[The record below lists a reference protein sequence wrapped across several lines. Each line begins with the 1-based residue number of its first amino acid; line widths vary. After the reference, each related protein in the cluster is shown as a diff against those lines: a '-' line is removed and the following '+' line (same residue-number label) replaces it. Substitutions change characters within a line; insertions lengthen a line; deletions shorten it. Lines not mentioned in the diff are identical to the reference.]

1 MRYTLKL
8 SLLTTYQ
15 KKQLNIKYF
24 NNMEFYIKQN
34 TDLPILKME
43 FVDDGKTDSF
53 KRLNNEIINAKIRFS
68 MLDLKTNQ
76 KIIFMENAYLTDKIK
91 SEPESENQ
99 YYIFYKWK
107 LKDTRK
113 KGRFLGEFSISTS
126 SGELIAPIRENLY
139 INII

>member
-1 MRYTLKL
+1 
-8 SLLTTYQ
+8 
-15 KKQLNIKYF
+15 
-24 NNMEFYIKQN
+24 MEFYIKQN

-53 KRLNNEIINAKIRFS
+53 KKLNNEIINAKIRFS